1 MNFLKRIT
9 TIALLINIHAAWAKV
24 EAVIGS
30 VPLKQNDNISI
41 MPTMRNSEILISR
54 EQYVISYNKT
64 HRAPNWVSWKV
75 ESNQLGSVTRTNR
88 FQADQEL
95 EKYLASHGDGHA
107 VLPSDYKDSCFDRGH
122 QVPSGDR
129 TDTESN
135 NEMTFE
141 MSNMIPQTPYLNR
154 VIWEHLES
162 YTRTLVTD
170 QGKKAYIIA
179 GPIYD
184 EDFGNIGPNQD
195 IPVPSKDFK
204 IIFILDADQ
213 SASDI
218 DASTP
223 YIAVVMP
230 NVLKNGQKPVANT
243 PNCGGSMR
251 ESTGGGRD
259 DWRQYQ
265 TTIKDI
271 ESLSGIHFKEVGL
284 KGA

>member
-1 MNFLKRIT
+1 MNFLKSIT
-9 TIALLINIHAAWAKV
+9 LIFVVINVNAAWARV

-41 MPTMRNSEILISR
+41 MPTMRNSEIIISR
-54 EQYVISYNKT
+54 EQYVISYSKT
-64 HRAPNWVSWKV
+64 HRAPNWVSWKIDAD
-75 ESNQLGSVTRTNR
+75 QLGSVTRTNK
-88 FQADQEL
+88 FKEDHDL
-95 EKYLASHGDGHA
+95 DNYLSSHGGGHA

-122 QVPSGDR
+122 QIPSGDR
-129 TDTESN
+129 TDTEAN

-170 QGKKAYIIA
+170 QGKKIYVIA

-184 EDFGNIGPNQD
+184 EDFGSIGPNQD

-204 IIFILDADQ
+204 IIFILNSNQD
-213 SASDI
+213 ASDI
-218 DASTP
+218 DRSTP
-223 YIAVVMP
+223 HIAVIMP
-230 NVLKNGQKPVANT
+230 NLLKNGQKPIANT
-243 PNCGGSMR
+243 PNCGGSMK
-251 ESTGGGRD
+251 EASGGGHD

-271 ESLSGIHFKEVGL
+271 EEQAGINFKDVAL
-284 KGA
+284 TN